1 MATGLTKVRKA
12 VARSASTVDPVGGRA
27 VRRLDTQL
35 ERKGFFPAANIAK
48 SLKEAKASQAEQKQA
63 IGVQQQRELLSLAET
78 GSDISRRRLLGQTG
92 GRRSL
97 IASR

>member
-1 MATGLTKVRKA
+1 MAQQLTKVRRT
-12 VARSASTVDPVGGRA
+12 VARSAQTIDPIGGRFA
-27 VRRLDTQL
+27 RRLDQRL
-35 ERKGFFPAANIAK
+35 EGKGFFPAANLART
-48 SLKEAKASQAEQKQA
+48 LSQAKESQQEQKQA

-78 GSDISRRRLLGQTG
+78 GSEISRRRLLGQTG